1 MDEVAEPAPH
11 APFPAVEPAA
21 RFPEIGHGGQLA
33 VDGPRGVPAAVERV
47 AGLLRRIFVLEAR
60 VHVADEIL
68 YGTARVSFVVS
79 LVTLQYVWAEGLRT
93 IIVVVT
99 HHHLLR
105 LAILAHLAP
114 KILVER
120 IEVVLQLAWVHLV
133 FGVVGRVLVQVW
145 QEDGLGIGGFYVLA
159 TAAVAVPA
167 GADFVVEGAVHFV
180 LLRAEDGCEVA
191 VGLVSSRLDGKGE
204 GAGAYL
210 AMIEVR

>member
-1 MDEVAEPAPH
+1 MRSCTAH
-11 APFPAVEPAA
+11 
-21 RFPEIGHGGQLA
+21 RSSQLRRL
-33 VDGPRGVPAAVERV
+33 PRNAAVCLGV
-47 AGLLRRIFVLEAR
+47 LGAGGR
-60 VHVADEIL
+60 
-68 YGTARVSFVVS
+68 
-79 LVTLQYVWAEGLRT
+79 WAGEGLRT

-114 KILVER
+114 KVLVER
-120 IEVVLQLAWVHLV
+120 IEVVLQLARVHLV

-145 QEDGLGIGGFYVLA
+145 QEDGLGVGGFDVLA

-191 VGLVSSRLDGKGE
+191 VGLVSSCLDWESGG
-204 GAGAYL
+204 GRAYL
-210 AMIEVR
+210 AMVEVR